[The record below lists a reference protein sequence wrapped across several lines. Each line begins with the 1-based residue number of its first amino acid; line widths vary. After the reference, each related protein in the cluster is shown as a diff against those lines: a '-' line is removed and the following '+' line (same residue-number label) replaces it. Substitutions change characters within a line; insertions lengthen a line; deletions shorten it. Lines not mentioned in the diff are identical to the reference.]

1 MVWTIDGGSD
11 PDTPPPITPH
21 AAPSLDAEGQLSY
34 IGEDGRRYMVG
45 LPPDI
50 DQESLERVMAAL
62 LQGGD
67 LFHQIE
73 HLARRWIARVSGPDL
88 DARAA
93 LVLLVTTLE
102 TSLEETCP
110 EDGPSADR

>member
-1 MVWTIDGGSD
+1 MAWNMAGGSD
-11 PDTPPPITPH
+11 PDPPPPITPH
-21 AAPSLDAEGQLSY
+21 AAPRLDAEGQLSY
-34 IGEDGRRYMVG
+34 IGEDGRRYVVG

-50 DQESLERVMAAL
+50 DQESLDRVMDTL
-62 LQGGD
+62 RRGGA

-73 HLARRWIARVSGPDL
+73 HLACRWIAQVCGPDL

-102 TSLEETCP
+102 TSLEEIYP
-110 EDGPSADR
+110 EDDPPADR

>member
-1 MVWTIDGGSD
+1 MAWNTNGGSD
-11 PDTPPPITPH
+11 ADTPPPITPH
-21 AAPSLDAEGQLSY
+21 AAPSLDAEGHLSY
-34 IGEDGRRYMVG
+34 IGEDGRRYVVG
-45 LPPDI
+45 LPPDM
-50 DQESLERVMAAL
+50 DQESLERVMAT
-62 LQGGD
+62 LQRGGA

-102 TSLEETCP
+102 TSLEEIYP
-110 EDGPSADR
+110 EDGPPADG